1 MRLPKKHGIGY
12 LKENNMGYKSRGN
25 WAPCYSM
32 TDEEYNRIF
41 RKKFFIAL
49 EKGNEI
55 IIAPDIEKAIEI
67 AKEKYGESYIGIYT
81 EEEFENIK

>member
-1 MRLPKKHGIGY
+1 
-12 LKENNMGYKSRGN
+12 MGCKSRGN

-32 TDEEYNRIF
+32 TDEKYNRIF

-81 EEEFENIK
+81 EEEPENIK